1 MRRLQKVS
9 DDTRIQRIMQ
19 VLDEDSDGVID
30 INDALKV
37 GQMTWEQKYINPC
50 WAKFLFLGN
59 CKNKFAFSI
68 IFYRWDGA
76 GGWNASLWN
85 TKI

>member
-1 MRRLQKVS
+1 MSINELVLSMRRLQKVS

-37 GQMTWEQKYINPC
+37 REITAEWKCINSWHAEFILRKLQK
-50 WAKFLFLGN
+50 
-59 CKNKFAFSI
+59 
-68 IFYRWDGA
+68 
-76 GGWNASLWN
+76 
-85 TKI
+85 